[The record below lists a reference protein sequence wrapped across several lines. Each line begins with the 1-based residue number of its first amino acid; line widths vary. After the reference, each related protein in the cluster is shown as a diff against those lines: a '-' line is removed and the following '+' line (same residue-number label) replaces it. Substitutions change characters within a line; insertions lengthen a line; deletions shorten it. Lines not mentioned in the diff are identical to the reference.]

1 MEPLRI
7 AFVAS
12 EVVPFAKTGGLA
24 DVAAALPRYLDR
36 AGHDVRVFLPRYAT
50 IDLEGREVH
59 AVEFARDVA
68 VQMGDREFRFSL
80 LTTRLPDSGAWVY
93 LIDCPELYARDDVYC
108 KDGDEHDR
116 FLLLSRAAIESCQR
130 MGWRPDLFHCNDW
143 HTALVPLLLRTVY
156 GWDRLFDGVRTLLT
170 IHNIAYQGTFPE
182 AVLDA
187 LGLRPY
193 AGMFHQEDLAAGVV
207 NFLKTGLLYADA
219 IGTVSETY
227 AREIQTTTFGEGL
240 DGILRRRSSSVVGI
254 VNGVD
259 YAEWNPETDSR
270 IPYPYS
276 ADDLPQKERNKV
288 ALMEALGLDYGRG
301 LPLLGMVSRLTP
313 QKGLDLFPS
322 VLPDLLMH
330 LPVRLAVLGSG
341 EQRYE
346 KFFEKLQTRFPD
358 RVCFYR
364 GFHETLAHRIEAGAD
379 LFLMP
384 SRFEPC
390 GLNQMYSLRY
400 GTPPIVR
407 RTGGL
412 ADTVTQFD
420 PDTGAGD
427 GFVFDHFGAD
437 GLGADRG
444 ARGLPRS
451 GGLGSR
457 APERDGARLVVG
469 SSGSE
474 VRRVVPP
481 DHRTLSLL
489 A

>member
-1 MEPLRI
+1 MESLRI

-24 DVAAALPRYLDR
+24 DVAAALPRYLDG

-50 IDLEGREVH
+50 IDLEDREVH
-59 AVEFARDVA
+59 AVEFVQDVA
-68 VQMGDREFRFSL
+68 VEMGGRTFRFSL

-93 LIDCPELYARDDVYC
+93 LVDCSALYARDAVYC

-130 MGWRPDLFHCNDW
+130 MGWAPHLFHCNDW
-143 HTALVPLLLRTVY
+143 HTALIPLLLRTVY
-156 GWDRLFDGVRTLLT
+156 GWDRLFEGVRTLLT
-170 IHNIAYQGTFPE
+170 IHNIAYQGTVP
-182 AVLDA
+182 ADVLDS

-193 AGMFHQEDLAAGVV
+193 ARMFHQEDLAAGVV
-207 NFLKTGLLYADA
+207 NFLKTGLLYADV

-227 AREIQTTTFGEGL
+227 AREIQTPAFGEGL
-240 DGILRRRSSSVVGI
+240 DPILRRRSSSVIGI

-259 YAEWNPETDSR
+259 YAEWNPESDPR
-270 IPYPYS
+270 IPHPYS
-276 ADDLPQKERNKV
+276 ARDLEPKERNKV
-288 ALMEALGLDYGRG
+288 ALMEALGLEYGRG

-313 QKGLDLFPS
+313 QKGLDLFPE

-346 KFFEKLQTRFPD
+346 SFFAELAARFPG

-420 PDTGAGD
+420 PATGEGD
-427 GFVFDHFGAD
+427 GFVFDHFDAA
-437 GLGADRG
+437 GLRWALTAALATYRDPAAWDRVRRNG
-444 ARGLPRS
+444 MARDWSWERQ
-451 GGLGSR
+451 GSR
-457 APERDGARLVVG
+457 YVDLY
-469 SSGSE
+469 
-474 VRRVVPP
+474 
-481 DHRTLSLL
+481 RTIIGP
-489 A
+489 